1 MSLSLRRLL
10 VKIVTHYVT
19 AFLHALH
26 LIPNFSA
33 VSSSEALSN
42 GIRNAIR
49 TARSENWEG
58 VMVQMIYG
66 IETTT
71 GPVQSTRAFARWDE
85 GDVVARAKTRS
96 EAAFE
101 QLVDQYK
108 RRAFRLAWKITCN
121 HEDAEEVVQSAFV
134 KAYQKLPDFRGDS
147 RFYTWFVRITINEA
161 LMKIRRR
168 RPNEVSIDESKE
180 ADDTSVPIE
189 IKDQAANP
197 EQRCSQDE
205 VQRILAATIN
215 DLAPSFRDVL
225 QLRDVEGLSTKET
238 AQVLDLTSS
247 AVKTR
252 LQRARMKLR
261 ESLNDYFRPT
271 RANRNQCRFAEW
283 NSETVLSS
291 TAKPCREKTYRA
303 GLEVPAI

>member
-1 MSLSLRRLL
+1 METGMQLRM
-10 VKIVTHYVT
+10 
-19 AFLHALH
+19 
-26 LIPNFSA
+26 P
-33 VSSSEALSN
+33 
-42 GIRNAIR
+42 
-49 TARSENWEG
+49 RSKKREG
-58 VMVQMIYG
+58 VLVQMIHG

-121 HEDAEEVVQSAFV
+121 HEDAEEVVQSALV

-189 IKDQAANP
+189 IKDQASNP
-197 EQRCSQDE
+197 EQRCSQYE

-215 DLAPSFRDVL
+215 DLAPPFRDVL
-225 QLRDVEGLSTKET
+225 QLRDVEGLSTKEA
-238 AQVLDLTSS
+238 AQALDLTSS

-252 LQRARMKLR
+252 LQRARTKLR
-261 ESLNDYFRPT
+261 ESLKDYFRPT

-303 GLEVPAI
+303 GLEVAAI